1 MKRRDWSAARDKVE
15 AEGRCRVCKSASHG
29 LDSAHVIPRSLAPA
43 ESNMSADSIVP
54 LCRIC
59 HTAFDAHEFS
69 LLEHL
74 TLDEQLAA
82 VRAAGSLD
90 RARRIIT
97 GERL

>member
-1 MKRRDWSAARDKVE
+1 MKRRDWTEAREKVE

-29 LDSAHVIPRSLAPA
+29 LDSAHVIPRSIAPA